1 MKKKI
6 KKNILL
12 LKINMAKSPKS
23 RKSPK
28 VKRSKSPKA
37 SKRSK
42 SPKASKRTKR
52 SKRSKRSK
60 ASKSSKGS
68 PSKHIAWCVRCHDN
82 VKMTGC
88 KLAKAKNGRLMLKG
102 KCVECGTKVNRFVK
116 NGTKSC

>member
-28 VKRSKSPKA
+28 VKRSKSPKV

-42 SPKASKRTKR
+42 SPKASKR
-52 SKRSKRSK
+52 SKRTKRSK

-68 PSKHIAWCVRCHDN
+68 PSKHIAWCVRCHAK

-88 KLAKAKNGRLMLKG
+88 KLTKSVKGQPMLKG
-102 KCVECGTKVNRFVK
+102 KCSVCGTKVNRFVK
-116 NGTKSC
+116 KGTKSC

>member
-42 SPKASKRTKR
+42 
-52 SKRSKRSK
+52 RSKRSK

-68 PSKHIAWCVRCHDN
+68 SSKHVARCMRCKKDVKIA
-82 VKMTGC
+82 GC
-88 KLAKAKNGRLMLKG
+88 KIVKTSNGRLMSKG
-102 KCVECGTKVNRFVK
+102 KCVECGTKVCRFVK